1 MLNKLEE
8 YLKLGAFAQLHCGSS
23 LKFHMFRKMLSSPEV
38 EIVTWIYRRRL
49 QKILIWTIKKYSV
62 KTGN

>member
-1 MLNKLEE
+1 MLSKLEE

-38 EIVTWIYRRRL
+38 ETVT
-49 QKILIWTIKKYSV
+49 
-62 KTGN
+62 